1 MKKAV
6 IVSGGYA
13 ETAFCME
20 YIKVQQP
27 DFVIAVDSGMKFFYE
42 AGMKPDIIV
51 GDFDSVD

>member
-13 ETAFCME
+13 ETVFCIE

-27 DFVIAVDSGMKFFYE
+27 DLVIAVDSGMKFFFVSRHKTGYHC
-42 AGMKPDIIV
+42 GR
-51 GDFDSVD
+51 F